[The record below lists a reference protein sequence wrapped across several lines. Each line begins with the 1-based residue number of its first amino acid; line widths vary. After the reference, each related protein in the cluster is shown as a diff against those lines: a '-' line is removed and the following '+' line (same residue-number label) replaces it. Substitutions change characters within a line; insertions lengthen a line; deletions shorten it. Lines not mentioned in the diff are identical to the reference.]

1 MHAADHPIWQP
12 SPARLSA
19 THLTAFTR
27 LAETLDNQR
36 YPDYSS
42 LWHASIVRPER
53 FWSQLWDYAGVIGD
67 KGSVTLEDKDGM
79 RAARFF
85 PQSALNYAENLL
97 RRRDDT
103 LAMVFWGEDK
113 VKRELTWWELSD
125 LVSRLQQAMLAHGI
139 AEGDRVAGYMPN
151 MPETVAAMLA
161 ASSIGAVWTSCSPD
175 FGTDGAL
182 DRFGQTAPRLLFCP
196 DGYWYNGKQ
205 VDISEKMQIIASGLP
220 SVEKVIVVP
229 YLERA
234 DAFAETV
241 PKAVTLERFV
251 DSFVASE
258 LLFRRVSFNHPLF
271 ILYSSGTTGKPK
283 CIVHGHGGT
292 LLQHLK
298 EHQLHADVHAGDRLF
313 YFTTCGWM
321 MWNWLVSGL
330 ASGATLM
337 LFDGSPFAK
346 GGHILWQ
353 YAEAYRCAQF
363 GTSAKYI
370 DGLRKI
376 DLQPKRDYDLSCLR
390 AVFSTGSP
398 LVAESFDWVYNA
410 IKDDINLA
418 SISGGTDIVSCFAL
432 GCASLPVYRGELQ
445 CRGLGMAVEIWN
457 DAGQPVVGE
466 KGELVCTKPFP
477 SMPVG
482 FWGDA
487 DGEKYRKAY
496 FERFDNVWCHGDYAE
511 LTEHDGMIIYGRSD
525 AVLNPGGVRIGTAEI
540 YRQVETFDA
549 VLDSIVVGQR
559 WLDDE
564 RVVLFVKLRDGCE
577 LDKTLQAAIRDKIK
591 NGASP
596 RHVPAKIIAV
606 ADIPKTISGKIVELA
621 VKNVIHGLPV
631 TNLTA
636 LANPEALQLFVDL
649 PELQS

>member
-1 MHAADHPIWQP
+1 MHATDNPIWQP
-12 SPARLSA
+12 SAARLAA
-19 THLTAFTR
+19 THLTAFSK
-27 LAETLDNQR
+27 LAETLDNQH
-36 YPDYSS
+36 YPDYHS
-42 LWHASIVRPER
+42 LWQASVSRPER

-67 KGSVTLEDKDGM
+67 KGSIALEDYGQM
-79 RAARFF
+79 REARFF
-85 PQSALNYAENLL
+85 PQSQLNYAENLL
-97 RRRDDT
+97 RRRDDA
-103 LAMVFWGEDK
+103 LALVFWGEDK
-113 VKRELTWWELSD
+113 VQRELTWWELSD

-139 AEGDRVAGYMPN
+139 NKGDRVAGYMPN
-151 MPETVAAMLA
+151 MPETIAAMLA
-161 ASSIGAVWTSCSPD
+161 ATSLGAVWTSCSPD
-175 FGTDGAL
+175 FGTDGAI

-196 DGYWYNGKQ
+196 DGYWYNGKP
-205 VDISEKMQIIASGLP
+205 VDIREKMQIIAAGLP

-234 DAFAETV
+234 DEFAANV
-241 PKAVTLERFV
+241 PKAITLDQFI
-251 DSFVASE
+251 DTFVASE
-258 LLFRRVSFNHPLF
+258 ILFRRVEFNHPLF

-292 LLQHLK
+292 LLQHQK
-298 EHQLHADVHAGDRLF
+298 EHQLHADIHSGDRLF

-346 GGHILWQ
+346 NGHILWQ
-353 YAEAYRCAQF
+353 YAQAYRCTHF

-376 DLQPKRDYDLSCLR
+376 DLRPRRDYDLGCLR

-398 LVAESFDWVYNA
+398 LVAESFDWVYEA
-410 IKDDINLA
+410 IKSDINLA

-432 GCASLPVYRGELQ
+432 GCANLPVYRGELQ
-445 CRGLGMAVEIWN
+445 CRGLGMAVEIR
-457 DAGQPVVGE
+457 DDHGKAVTGE

-482 FWGDA
+482 FWGDD

-496 FERFDNVWCHGDYAE
+496 FARFNNIWCHGDYAE
-511 LTEHDGMIIYGRSD
+511 LTTHDGMVIYGRSD

-540 YRQVETFDA
+540 YRQVEAFDDI
-549 VLDSIVVGQR
+549 LESIVVGQR
-559 WLDDE
+559 WQDDE
-564 RVVLFVKLRDGCE
+564 RVILFVKLRDGSVLSDE
-577 LDKTLQAAIRDKIK
+577 LTRRLKDKIK

-596 RHVPAKIIAV
+596 RHVPAKIIV
-606 ADIPKTISGKIVELA
+606 VTDIPKTISGKIVELA
-621 VKNVIHGLPV
+621 VKNMIHGEPV
-631 TNLTA
+631 NNLTA
-636 LANPEALQLFVDL
+636 LANPDALKLFANL
-649 PELQS
+649 PELES